1 MPEIFEHIDQLGRA
15 PGRVAVATL
24 VNTRGTTPR
33 KEGAKM
39 LVGEGGGVL
48 GSVTIGGC
56 VDAQVIEETADV
68 LDKNR
73 PRLLELNLGDEEA
86 WEIGLTCGGTIEVSV
101 EPLPPELYVK
111 VREHAARG
119 GHAAIVTR
127 LDSGAKLL
135 LLDDGTSEG
144 TLGEAFLDERFAA
157 EAREAMAAGLSRT
170 LVLEG
175 VRAFVEVIAPPA
187 MLLVVGASHVAMPLT
202 TLARTLGY
210 RTVVM
215 DGRPRFATSERFPD
229 VDELRVGIPSEMI
242 REYALTPSAA
252 LVLVAHDY
260 KYDLPVLR
268 HALGTDIGY
277 IGMLGSARRGA
288 TILKF
293 LSDEGVTDAQL
304 KRVRV
309 PIGLDL
315 GARSA
320 PEIALAIEPGDL
332 HEEEAGARL
341 ARAVVGDGVEV
352 KGYTGGQWTL
362 TATRRGL
369 LAIAS
374 PALTDINAHEGI
386 AVFTLFHGQPVEPG
400 ETVAK
405 AKVTPLVIAEQTMV
419 TVEKASRAA
428 GGVLSVRAFRP
439 LTIGAVAR
447 EKLEPKQRARFET
460 ALGQKIDWFGSGLLP
475 VRYAGASA
483 RAVAEEL
490 EALRRGGAEVLIVAG
505 ASALDPLDPVFGGLE
520 LLGAR
525 MERHGAPAHPGSLL
539 WVARWEGLSVLGM
552 PTCGMFS
559 QATTFDLVFPRL
571 LAGER
576 IGNREIAE
584 LGHGGLLSRDM

>member
-86 WEIGLTCGGTIEVSV
+86 WEIGLTCGGTIEVFV
-101 EPLPPELYVK
+101 EPLTPELYVK

-127 LDSGAKLL
+127 LDTGAKLL

-144 TLGEAFLDERFAA
+144 TLGEAFLDERFGA
-157 EAREAMAAGLSRT
+157 EARDAMAGGLSRT

-175 VRAFVEVIAPPA
+175 VRAFLEVIAPPA
-187 MLLVVGASHVAMPLT
+187 LLLVVGASHVAMPLT

-210 RTVVM
+210 HTVVM
-215 DGRPRFATSERFPD
+215 DGRPRFATRERFAD
-229 VDELRVGIPSEMI
+229 VDELRIGIPSEMI

-277 IGMLGSARRGA
+277 VGMLGSARRGA

-293 LSDEGVTDAQL
+293 LADEGVGDAQL

-320 PEIALAIEPGDL
+320 PEIALAILAEIQ
-332 HEEEAGARL
+332 A
-341 ARAVVGDGVEV
+341 ARA
-352 KGYTGGQWTL
+352 GGT
-362 TATRRGL
+362 
-369 LAIAS
+369 
-374 PALTDINAHEGI
+374 
-386 AVFTLFHGQPVEPG
+386 GQPLS
-400 ETVAK
+400 
-405 AKVTPLVIAEQTMV
+405 AKV
-419 TVEKASRAA
+419 KAR
-428 GGVLSVRAFRP
+428 
-439 LTIGAVAR
+439 
-447 EKLEPKQRARFET
+447 
-460 ALGQKIDWFGSGLLP
+460 
-475 VRYAGASA
+475 
-483 RAVAEEL
+483 
-490 EALRRGGAEVLIVAG
+490 
-505 ASALDPLDPVFGGLE
+505 
-520 LLGAR
+520 
-525 MERHGAPAHPGSLL
+525 
-539 WVARWEGLSVLGM
+539 
-552 PTCGMFS
+552 
-559 QATTFDLVFPRL
+559 
-571 LAGER
+571 
-576 IGNREIAE
+576 
-584 LGHGGLLSRDM
+584 